1 MSKTLFWYIF
11 WPLLRVFALTT
22 CALAGIMSFAGLLRP
37 LTENG
42 LDMRQVNQMLLYLT
56 PAMSTYSL
64 PVAALLAATIVYGR
78 LASDNE
84 LTAMRAGG
92 ISYISMRGFSI
103 ALPALVLGLIVATI
117 SLIMLC
123 FVVPVFSLRVQE
135 IVYSNIAKVIAS
147 DVERDHAV
155 DFQGMGGSW
164 HVFAESAYLPPP
176 DPNNPRIQQV
186 ELIGPAIVTYESP
199 TEANPDLHIPRDFSL
214 ARRAMVTIERSGEER
229 PWGDLA
235 VPMATLTVHL
245 TDGLKFPR
253 EFYGNVQAGVA
264 DTTFGPVEIPSLIH
278 ENVKFLNVQRLTELA
293 HDPSHSERVQN
304 ILIDVVAREQ
314 EAKTLDLI
322 SAQINRGEPNG
333 YVFPTVGDSDTF
345 RIGGDGASSVR
356 DGSELI
362 VTAPPRG
369 DQSRTVWM
377 EQSHGSQRTLT
388 AEAKEIHIR
397 AKPDRLAHRV
407 TISIELYDTLLHTQ
421 EGPSERLSFIRS
433 FSEPMPAEVK
443 AVEKKSVADF
453 QNDPTITQSDAMWLH
468 HEQVAVNNS
477 ARSELHGRA
486 SFALS
491 CLILVMIG
499 SGLGTVFRSGNVLN
513 AFAVSFVPA
522 LLSITLIFCGQQAA
536 THVPFDLGPSF
547 HDPLLTGLAFI
558 WGGNVIVLAAAIWL
572 TVRLQ
577 QR

>member
-11 WPLLRVFALTT
+11 WPLLRVFLLTT

-37 LTENG
+37 LTEHG

-64 PVAALLAATIVYGR
+64 PVSALLAATIVYGR
-78 LASDNE
+78 LAADNE
-84 LTAMRAGG
+84 LTAIRAGG
-92 ISYISMRGFSI
+92 IGYISLRGFSI

-123 FVVPVFSLRVQE
+123 FVVPIFSLRVQE

-164 HVFAESAYLPPP
+164 HVFAESANLIPP
-176 DPNNPRIQQV
+176 DPTNPSIQQV
-186 ELIGPAIVTYESP
+186 ELIGPAIVTYEAP
-199 TEANPDLHIPRDFSL
+199 DPNNPDFHIPRDFSL
-214 ARRAMVTIERSGEER
+214 ARTAMVTIQRGGEER
-229 PWGDLA
+229 PWGDLS

-245 TDGLKFPR
+245 QDGLKFPR
-253 EFYGNVQAGVA
+253 EFAGNVQAGVA

-278 ENVKFLNVQRLTELA
+278 ENVKFLDVRRLTDLA
-293 HDPSHSERVQN
+293 NDPSRSERVQN

-314 EAKTLDLI
+314 EARSLDLI
-322 SAQINRGEPNG
+322 AKQINRGDPNG
-333 YVFPTVGDSDTF
+333 YTFPTTGDSDTF
-345 RIGGDGASSVR
+345 RIGGDGASAVR

-369 DQSRTVWM
+369 DQTRTVWM
-377 EQSHGSQRTLT
+377 EQSNGHQRTLT
-388 AEAKEIHIR
+388 AEAKEIHIS

-407 TISIELYDTLLHTQ
+407 TIKIELYNTILHTQ
-421 EGPSERLSFIRS
+421 EGPSERLSFTRS
-433 FSEPMPAEVK
+433 FSEPMPDEVR
-443 AVEKKSVADF
+443 AVEKKTVKDF
-453 QNDPTITQSDAMWLH
+453 QNDPGITESDAIWLH
-468 HEQVAVNNS
+468 HEQIAVNNS

-486 SFALS
+486 SFAVS

-499 SGLGTVFRSGNVLN
+499 CGLGTVFRSGNVLN
-513 AFAVSFVPA
+513 AFSVSFVPA

-536 THVPFDLGPSF
+536 THVPFDMGASF
-547 HDPLLTGLAFI
+547 HDPLVTGLAFI
-558 WGGNVIVLAAAIWL
+558 WGGNVVVLGAAVWL
-572 TVRLQ
+572 TMRLQ

>member
-11 WPLLRVFALTT
+11 WPLLRVFAMAT
-22 CALAGIMSFAGLLRP
+22 CALAVMMSFAGLLRP

-64 PVAALLAATIVYGR
+64 PVAALFAATIVYGR
-78 LASDNE
+78 FASDNE

-92 ISYISMRGFSI
+92 VSYLSLRGFSI
-103 ALPALVLGLIVATI
+103 AMPALVLGLTVATI

-123 FVVPVFSLRVQE
+123 FVVPIFSLRVQE
-135 IVYSNIAKVIAS
+135 IIYSNIAKVIAS
-147 DVERDHAV
+147 DIERDHEV
-155 DFQGMGGSW
+155 DFAGMGGSW
-164 HVFAESAYLPPP
+164 HVFAEEARLQPA
-176 DPNNPRIQQV
+176 DPNQPLVQRV
-186 ELIGPAIVTYESP
+186 ELIGPAIVTYQSP
-199 TEANPDLHIPRDFSL
+199 DPAAPDMLIPRDFSL
-214 ARRAMVTIERSGEER
+214 ARSAMVTIQRSGEGK

-253 EFYGNVQAGVA
+253 EFYGNVQAGVE
-264 DTTFGPVEIPSLIH
+264 DTTFGPVDIPSPIH
-278 ENVKFLNVQRLTELA
+278 ENVKFLDVKRLTELA
-293 HDPSHSERVQN
+293 ENPGSGERVQN
-304 ILIDVVAREQ
+304 ILADVIQREQ
-314 EAKTLDLI
+314 EAKCLDEI
-322 SAQINRGEPNG
+322 ARQINLGEESG
-333 YVFPTVGDSDTF
+333 YRFPSEAESDTF
-345 RIGGDGASSVR
+345 RIGGNGATAVNA
-356 DGSELI
+356 GGELI
-362 VTAPPRG
+362 VTAPARG
-369 DQSRTVWM
+369 DQTRTVWM
-377 EQSHGSQRTLT
+377 EQAHGSQVTLR
-388 AEAKEIHIR
+388 AEAKEIRVR

-433 FSEPMPAEVK
+433 FSEAMAPDVR
-443 AVEKKSVADF
+443 AVESKTLADF
-453 QNDPTITQSDAMWLH
+453 QSDPEITANDAMWLH
-468 HEQVAVNNS
+468 HEEVAVNNS

-486 SFALS
+486 SFAVS

-499 SGLGTVFRSGNVLN
+499 CGLGTVFKSGNMLN

-536 THVPFDLGPSF
+536 THVPFDMGAAF
-547 HDPLLTGLAFI
+547 HDPLPTGIAFI
-558 WGGNVIVLAAAIWL
+558 WGGNLVVLAGAIYL
-572 TVRLQ
+572 TMRLQ

>member
-11 WPLLRVFALTT
+11 WPLLRVFLLTT

-37 LTENG
+37 LTEHG
-42 LDMRQVNQMLLYLT
+42 LDMRQINQMLLYLT

-78 LASDNE
+78 LAADNE
-84 LTAMRAGG
+84 LTAIRAGG
-92 ISYISMRGFSI
+92 IGYLSLRGFSI

-123 FVVPVFSLRVQE
+123 FVVPIFSLRVQE

-155 DFQGMGGSW
+155 DFQGMGGNW
-164 HVFAESAYLPPP
+164 HVFAESANLIPA
-176 DPNNPRIQQV
+176 DPNNPRVQQV

-199 TEANPDLHIPRDFSL
+199 DPNNPDFRVPRDFSL
-214 ARRAMVTIERSGEER
+214 ARSALVTIQRGGDER
-229 PWGDLA
+229 PWGNLA

-245 TDGLKFPR
+245 HDGLKFPR

-278 ENVKFLNVQRLTELA
+278 ENVKFLDVTRLTELA
-293 HDPSHSERVQN
+293 RNPDRSERVQN
-304 ILIDVVAREQ
+304 ILIDVIAREQ
-314 EAKTLDLI
+314 EAKSLDLI
-322 SAQINRGEPNG
+322 ATQINRGDPNG
-333 YVFPTVGDSDTF
+333 YLFPITGDADNF
-345 RIGGDGASSVR
+345 RIGGDGASAVR
-356 DGSELI
+356 LGSELI
-362 VTAPPRG
+362 VIAPPRG
-369 DQSRTVWM
+369 DQTRTVWM

-397 AKPDRLAHRV
+397 AKPDRLSHRV

-421 EGPSERLSFIRS
+421 GGPSERLSFIRS
-433 FSEPMPAEVK
+433 FSQPMPDDVRAI
-443 AVEKKSVADF
+443 EKRSVAEF
-453 QNDPTITQSDAMWLH
+453 QNDPGITESDAMWLH

-486 SFALS
+486 SFAVS

-499 SGLGTVFRSGNVLN
+499 CGLGTVFRSGNMLN

-558 WGGNVIVLAAAIWL
+558 WGGNVLVLATAVWL
-572 TVRLQ
+572 TMRLQ